1 LRYAYALNED
11 RRMNWRVI
19 KLSSTIALVGSVIG
33 WTIVWILQ
41 GGELEIVHVT
51 GKLEGIWGLLLLVAS
66 TTVISFL
73 TATLLAGTLP
83 RVMTVGIWR
92 RLIVWIISGAVVA
105 ELLIVPLGLICL
117 LVGYLLQGSSSPFN
131 AIVVS
136 SMAWFV
142 FAAPFG
148 AASAALLWKSEF
160 AEQEQRM

>member
-1 LRYAYALNED
+1 
-11 RRMNWRVI
+11 MNWRVI
-19 KLSSTIALVGSVIG
+19 KLCSTIALVGSGIG

-41 GGELEIVHVT
+41 DGELEIVHVT
-51 GKLEGIWGLLLLVAS
+51 GKLEGLLGLLSLVAS

-73 TATLLAGTLP
+73 AAALLAGTLP

-92 RLIVWIISGAVVA
+92 RLIVWVISGAVLA
-105 ELLIVPLGLICL
+105 ELLIVPLSLACL
-117 LVGYLLQGSSSPFN
+117 LVGYLLQGRSSVFN
-131 AIVVS
+131 AIIVS

-160 AEQEQRM
+160 AEQEQPM